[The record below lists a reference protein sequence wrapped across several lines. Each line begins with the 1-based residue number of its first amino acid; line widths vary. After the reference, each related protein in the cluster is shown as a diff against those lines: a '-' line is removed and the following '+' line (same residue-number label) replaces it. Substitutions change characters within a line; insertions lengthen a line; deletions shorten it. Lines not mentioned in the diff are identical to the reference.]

1 MLTII
6 ASFIY
11 LSTWIYQVRQLA
23 KRVSVNPQYIILG
36 VGLGV
41 IPHAVSVYAT
51 IFTPEGLMLGFF
63 RVASLIFLV
72 INLLV
77 GFSCLRKPLHNLFAF
92 ILPLTAISLIVSLV
106 FESPVTQSNTLD
118 NGMMAH
124 ILLSLIAYSLLTI
137 ASLQA
142 LLLAYQNKQ
151 LKARHF
157 HNVIGILPPVE
168 TMEKLLFELVW
179 AGFIFLSLSVGSG
192 TLYIE
197 NILEQHL
204 SHKMVFSV
212 LSWVIYAV
220 LLLGRH
226 FLGWRGKLAV
236 QCIIGGFI
244 ALMLS
249 YFGSKL
255 VIEIILDIQ

>member
-1 MLTII
+1 MLTTI
-6 ASFIY
+6 ASLIY
-11 LSTWIYQVRQLA
+11 LSTWIYQAHQLS
-23 KRVSVNPQYIILG
+23 KRAQPNPHYIIFG

-41 IPHAVSVYAT
+41 IPHAAGIYAT
-51 IFTPEGLMLGFF
+51 IFAQEGLMLGFF

-77 GFSCLRKPLHNLFAF
+77 GLSCLRKPLHNLFVF
-92 ILPLTAISLIVSLV
+92 ILPLSTMSLIVSLV
-106 FESPVTQSNTLD
+106 FESPITQSNTLD
-118 NGMMAH
+118 NGMVSH

-157 HNVIGILPPVE
+157 HNVVGILPPVE

-179 AGFIFLSLSVGSG
+179 SGFIFLSLSLG
-192 TLYIE
+192 TGIIYIE
-197 NILEQHL
+197 NILEQQL
-204 SHKMVFSV
+204 SHKTVFSI

-255 VIEIILDIQ
+255 VIEIIIGAQ